1 MYVTKEL
8 HIHTLPEVNYE
19 RKKSLLYL
27 ELYTSVYKEYLLPIQ
42 KQKQGLNF

>member
-1 MYVTKEL
+1 MYVIKEL

-27 ELYTSVYKEYLLPIQ
+27 ELYTRNIYYLF
-42 KQKQGLNF
+42 KNKNKV